1 MRHSWYPGH
10 AAKADNLLDAGF
22 RNRSLQLLQ
31 SVSTTE
37 TRLMKNKKPERFAND
52 VATVMTLRLSML
64 PMMWML
70 DPAKAEKET
79 RKMFSEKEDALH
91 ESVRQM
97 MLAPAMFWFD
107 VWQGLLKGDSDGG
120 MQRARQMSEKRI
132 SSPYTSRVN
141 ANRRRLS
148 RGS

>member
-1 MRHSWYPGH
+1 
-10 AAKADNLLDAGF
+10 
-22 RNRSLQLLQ
+22 
-31 SVSTTE
+31 
-37 TRLMKNKKPERFAND
+37 MKNKKPERFAND

-79 RKMFSEKEDALH
+79 RKMFSEKEDALQ

-97 MLAPAMFWFD
+97 MLAPVMFWFD

-120 MQRARQMSEKRI
+120 MRRARQMSEKRL
-132 SSPYTSRVN
+132 SSPYTSRVS

-148 RGS
+148 RGG